1 MFSEEE
7 GETIKVIDF
16 GTSEQYDPS
25 KSLNQQFGTYYYM
38 APEVLSGSYDAR
50 CDLWSVGAI
59 MYVLLTGCVPYSGEN
74 DEEIK
79 AKVKKGKY
87 RTSLN
92 SFTILSS
99 DAKDL
104 IQKLMKKNQKSRLTA
119 DEALEH
125 PWFEGKESTEDN
137 SALLNEALSNFKH
150 FRAEAKLQ
158 QAALSFIVTQLS
170 TKEQLAELEKTF
182 KELDLNKDGKL
193 SKEEVL
199 VGYQKIKGDT
209 AEKEVEDLFAIAD
222 TDGSGSIEYSE
233 WVVATVQKDKMLDED
248 KLTKAF
254 RLFDL
259 DNSGL
264 IKADEL

>member
-1 MFSEEE
+1 
-7 GETIKVIDF
+7 
-16 GTSEQYDPS
+16 
-25 KSLNQQFGTYYYM
+25 
-38 APEVLSGSYDAR
+38 
-50 CDLWSVGAI
+50 
-59 MYVLLTGCVPYSGEN
+59 
-74 DEEIK
+74 
-79 AKVKKGKY
+79 
-87 RTSLN
+87 
-92 SFTILSS
+92 
-99 DAKDL
+99 
-104 IQKLMKKNQKSRLTA
+104 
-119 DEALEH
+119 
-125 PWFEGKESTEDN
+125 
-137 SALLNEALSNFKH
+137 
-150 FRAEAKLQ
+150 
-158 QAALSFIVTQLS
+158 
-170 TKEQLAELEKTF
+170 
-182 KELDLNKDGKL
+182 LNKDGKL